1 MIIFNICGIIQ
12 YLAIKEGWTVKK
24 IFQRL
29 SLFIKVLW
37 WGKIRKKSRE
47 ELAEKFQNNA
57 LVQEMQDK
65 FQLAAAT
72 GRISRGEI
80 AMLQRKMMTDP
91 KEAEEYARTL
101 YQRVERLEKGVAKNK
116 KNKNKRKNKNKKK

>member
-1 MIIFNICGIIQ
+1 MQ
-12 YLAIKEGWTVKK
+12 YLVIKEAWTVKK

-47 ELAEKFQNNA
+47 ELAEKFQNNV
-57 LVQEMQDK
+57 LVQEMQAK

-91 KEAEEYARTL
+91 KEAEEYAKTL

-116 KNKNKRKNKNKKK
+116 KNKNKRNKKNKNKKK